1 MTGKS
6 HMTIGVITYASLW
19 FYPLGQVDVPLL
31 AGTRSALALPVALA
45 LVLLGSL
52 LPDLDHSEGRLA
64 NERIL
69 GIPILKPLS
78 WLIGVIFGHRG
89 ATHSLLALA
98 GLVALGEL
106 PILPWSWAHLG
117 LLLGWGYAFHLL
129 ADMMTKSG
137 VPLLWPLDWRIG
149 LPPFRA
155 LRFTTGTWPEGVI
168 VAFLTLACFA
178 NATRAFV
185 G

>member
-6 HMTIGVITYASLW
+6 HMTIGVVTYASLW
-19 FYPLGQVDVPLL
+19 AYPLGWVDVPLL
-31 AGTRSALALPVALA
+31 VNTRSALALPVALA

-69 GIPILKPLS
+69 GIPVLKPLS
-78 WLIGVIFGHRG
+78 WLIGAIFGHRG

-106 PILPWSWAHLG
+106 P
-117 LLLGWGYAFHLL
+117 
-129 ADMMTKSG
+129 
-137 VPLLWPLDWRIG
+137 
-149 LPPFRA
+149 
-155 LRFTTGTWPEGVI
+155 
-168 VAFLTLACFA
+168 
-178 NATRAFV
+178 
-185 G
+185 